1 MTNLL
6 LNYVEDAT
14 PTIVHG
20 STGTVKQGYAMTRK
34 NYIGHHPEEW
44 VSRDTTFLLGCN
56 PEGPDQKPERCAA
69 EWVLPV
75 NPSLVSRSHSASLI
89 ICCDRA
95 QGGLHTPNKN
105 DSARI
110 FVNNQSADKVKFKE
124 FLSAHGDY
132 FHRVVYQDIPKIS
145 LIESCGTV
153 YLFNFPVAFL
163 TKSGTERVS
172 ISLDPRTG
180 WDIDYVVLLLK
191 HTQRRM
197 RPWVVALIFTILGA
211 IFGATAA
218 KL

>member
-1 MTNLL
+1 MTSLL
-6 LNYVEDAT
+6 FNYVEDAT
-14 PTIVHG
+14 PTSVHG

-34 NYIGHHPEEW
+34 NYIGRHPEEW

-75 NPSLVSRSHSASLI
+75 NPSLVSRSHSAVLI
-89 ICCDRA
+89 ICCDRV
-95 QGGLHTPNKN
+95 QGGLHSPNKN
-105 DSARI
+105 DCARI
-110 FVNNQSADKVKFKE
+110 FINNQSVDIVKLKG
-124 FLSAHGDY
+124 LLPAHGDY
-132 FHRVVYQDIPKIS
+132 FHRVVQDIPRIS

-153 YLFNFPVAFL
+153 YLFNFPVAFF

-180 WDIDYVVLLLK
+180 WDIDYLVLVLK

-197 RPWVVALIFTILGA
+197 QAWVVALIFTILGA

-218 KL
+218 QLW